1 MERSPFPA
9 AVVFPAFSLGT
20 PRQAAT
26 FTDGQWNGDGL
37 RRRSVAPG
45 HALGLVRLL
54 RPDTP
59 RTADETEARFII
71 RDHNG
76 QGAPAGPFFRPFPR
90 RWLLG
95 RCRKHECSQVAGRVQ
110 LVGDLPCQQ

>member
-37 RRRSVAPG
+37 RSRSVAPG
-45 HALGLVRLL
+45 PCFSPCGSFGATR
-54 RPDTP
+54 RPG
-59 RTADETEARFII
+59 TADETEVRFII

-76 QGAPAGPFFRPFPR
+76 QACPAAPSFQHNFREMVPP
-90 RWLLG
+90 
-95 RCRKHECSQVAGRVQ
+95 
-110 LVGDLPCQQ
+110 